1 MEPLTKIQ
9 QDAAD
14 FLRKTLGADV
24 RIVEEFSRHDHP
36 PAQDCISVGLDA
48 VELCGR
54 QAKIVLRFDLL
65 SRSGVG
71 CRRLFDRLCSALVC
85 QKQPICVSKMTC
97 GEVAHEELLDGEV
110 LTAKAQMCGILT
122 DAQDADGAAIRDV
135 IFQAKGVDF
144 L

>member
-24 RIVEEFSRHDHP
+24 RIVEEFSHHDRP
-36 PAQDCISVGLDA
+36 PMQDCISVGLDT

-54 QAKIVLRFDLL
+54 QAKIVLRFDVL

-71 CRRLFDRLCSALVC
+71 CRRLFDRLCSLLVC
-85 QKQPICVSKMTC
+85 QNEQICVSKITC
-97 GEVAHEELLDGEV
+97 GEVQHEKMLYGEV

-122 DAQDADGAAIRDV
+122 DAQDADGAPIREV
-135 IFQAKGVDF
+135 IFQTKGVD
-144 L
+144 LI